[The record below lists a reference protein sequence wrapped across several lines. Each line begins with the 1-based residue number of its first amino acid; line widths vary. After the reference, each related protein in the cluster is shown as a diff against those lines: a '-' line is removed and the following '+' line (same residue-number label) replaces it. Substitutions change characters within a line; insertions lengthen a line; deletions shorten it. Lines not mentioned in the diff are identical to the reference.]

1 MSWKVGKVKITKVNE
16 IAVEGGT
23 RFMLPQATY
32 NEIQQ
37 LPWLIPDFATESGK
51 LKMSIHSLIVETPTR
66 RIIVD
71 TCIGNDKENRG
82 VPTWNKLNKPF
93 LEDMTKAGYPPE
105 SIDTVF
111 CTHLHVDHVGWNTK
125 LVNGKWVP
133 TFENARYIFVKPE
146 YEYWR
151 DNAPTPSHAAVF
163 EDSVKPIM
171 DANKAELVAP
181 DREDL
186 RRADADLDA
195 GSQPRPRQRPHQVGR
210 RGRPSDRRRGAP
222 SLPDVAHGMVVD
234 RRIRSRA
241 VQQTKRELF
250 SRFADTKTLV
260 IGGHFDAGT
269 IKRDGDRFKYF
280 AA

>member
-1 MSWKVGKVKITKVNE
+1 MSWKVGKVKITKITE

-37 LPWLIPDFATESGK
+37 LPWLIPDFATDGGK

-66 RIIVD
+66 RIVVD

-146 YEYWR
+146 Y
-151 DNAPTPSHAAVF
+151 DTGATT
-163 EDSVKPIM
+163 
-171 DANKAELVAP
+171 
-181 DREDL
+181 
-186 RRADADLDA
+186 
-195 GSQPRPRQRPHQVGR
+195 
-210 RGRPSDRRRGAP
+210 RRRRRTRQC
-222 SLPDVAHGMVVD
+222 S
-234 RRIRSRA
+234 RIRS
-241 VQQTKRELF
+241 
-250 SRFADTKTLV
+250 SRSWMRTRRSWSPPPQGFATS
-260 IGGHFDAGT
+260 
-269 IKRDGDRFKYF
+269 
-280 AA
+280 

>member
-1 MSWKVGKVKITKVNE
+1 MSWKVGKVKITKITE

-32 NEIQQ
+32 NDIQQ
-37 LPWLIPDFATESGK
+37 MPWLIPDFATEGGK

-111 CTHLHVDHVGWNTK
+111 CTHLHVDHVGWNTR
-125 LVNGKWVP
+125 LVHGKWVP

-151 DNAPTPSHAAVF
+151 DNAPTPTHAAVF

-171 DANKAELVAP
+171 DAWSAAK
-181 DREDL
+181 
-186 RRADADLDA
+186 LD
-195 GSQPRPRQRPHQVGR
+195 PPIYP
-210 RGRPSDRRRGAP
+210 
-222 SLPDVAHGMVVD
+222 
-234 RRIRSRA
+234 
-241 VQQTKRELF
+241 
-250 SRFADTKTLV
+250 
-260 IGGHFDAGT
+260 AGT
-269 IKRDGDRFKYF
+269 WGPKEADEML
-280 AA
+280 AARGHQWRKI